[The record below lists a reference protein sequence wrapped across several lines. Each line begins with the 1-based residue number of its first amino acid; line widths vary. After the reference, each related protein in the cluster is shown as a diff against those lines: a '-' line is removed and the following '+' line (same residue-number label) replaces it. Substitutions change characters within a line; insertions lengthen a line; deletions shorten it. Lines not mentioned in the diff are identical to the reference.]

1 MPSSSAR
8 KSMNSEMLLQWT
20 EQEVEINKCEPED
33 LAFLDDDVPRDDF
46 SLSLAINNIIE
57 VYRW

>member
-1 MPSSSAR
+1 
-8 KSMNSEMLLQWT
+8 MNSEMLLQWT